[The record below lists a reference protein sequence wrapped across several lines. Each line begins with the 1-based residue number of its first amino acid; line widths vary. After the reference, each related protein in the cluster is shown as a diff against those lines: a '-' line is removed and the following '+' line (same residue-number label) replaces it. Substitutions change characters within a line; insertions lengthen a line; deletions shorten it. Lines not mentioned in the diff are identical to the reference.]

1 MSAKCVMN
9 RLDWSSKLDCRAR
22 WYKLA
27 ESLDNCVRL
36 SFLIYEV
43 KCWTRSG
50 CFQRLPHPTL
60 SGTVAS
66 EKFLFDSL
74 YMLGLGDCVWAEG
87 SVAKNKIESYLT
99 FFRSRCYISNIC
111 ENKVLEADFSFPGGV
126 ALAPYLLL
134 FLGPWSLVRTQKG
147 SQFCRVHQLPFL
159 SWFPMILCADVRLA
173 NCYEVKYSQEEST
186 SHFIQVCIGLFP
198 FQGEQSTW

>member
-9 RLDWSSKLDCRAR
+9 RLDWSSKLDSRATR
-22 WYKLA
+22 YKLA
-27 ESLDNCVRL
+27 ESLDSCVRL

-43 KCWTRSG
+43 KRWMRSG
-50 CFQRLPHPTL
+50 CFHRLSHPTL
-60 SGTVAS
+60 RQCCFWEVPVWLT
-66 EKFLFDSL
+66 L
-74 YMLGLGDCVWAEG
+74 YVRTWRLWAEG
-87 SVAKNKIESYLT
+87 SVAENKTESYLT

-111 ENKVLEADFSFPGGV
+111 EYNVLGADFSFPGGV

-159 SWFPMILCADVRLA
+159 SWFPMILCADVGLA

-186 SHFIQVCIGLFP
+186 SHFIQVCIDLFP
-198 FQGEQSTW
+198 FQREQSTW